1 MKGESMLLWGF
12 GTQQRKKIL
21 KYYRK
26 MIFAIGKK
34 KHLNRKVGFAGEKG
48 KLWDF
53 VSASH

>member
-1 MKGESMLLWGF
+1 MLLWGF